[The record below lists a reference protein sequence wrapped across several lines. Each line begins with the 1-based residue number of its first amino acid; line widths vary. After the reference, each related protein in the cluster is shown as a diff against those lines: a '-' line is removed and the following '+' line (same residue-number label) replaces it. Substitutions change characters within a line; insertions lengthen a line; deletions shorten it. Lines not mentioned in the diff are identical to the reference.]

1 MAECRHGLA
10 EQTCGFCST
19 PPMLDVPATNFLATD
34 GPRIAAKF
42 PGTCPHCGRR
52 YAAGVKIAHVT
63 DVGWVCEDC
72 LA

>member
-1 MAECRHGLA
+1 MAECRHGLQ

-19 PPMLDVPATNFLATD
+19 PPLVHVPRTDLLAATS
-34 GPRIAAKF
+34 PRIKARF
-42 PGTCPHCGRR
+42 PGTCPHCSLG
-52 YAAGVKIAHVT
+52 YAAGVRIAHVD